1 MPRHLAVLV
10 MACLAS
16 PSIAQTREA
25 LALPYL
31 TTADTRYGT
40 LTVGPVQL
48 DGYKGQQ
55 LLLDGTPVEG
65 LADVYVAI
73 QDVRPMPDDDG
84 QDWVLVSV
92 AGGGNGCPTL
102 WAFVTVSAEG
112 ARATPPFGTC
122 SEAVLDLRATEDAL
136 LALDMVG
143 VSDADVLLHTYT
155 FDGIGLS
162 VTEFTQPLQ

>member
-1 MPRHLAVLV
+1 MTPRALATMLT
-10 MACLAS
+10 CLAS
-16 PSIAQTREA
+16 IAQAQTREA
-25 LALPYL
+25 LELPYL
-31 TTADTRYGT
+31 DTAETRYGT
-40 LTVGPVQL
+40 LTVGQVQL
-48 DGYKGQQ
+48 DGYEGQQ
-55 LLLDGTPVEG
+55 LLLNGTPVEG

-92 AGGGNGCPTL
+92 AGGGNACPTL

-122 SEAVLDLRATEDAL
+122 SEGVLDLRATEDAL

-143 VSDADVLLHTYT
+143 IAENDNLLHTYT
-155 FDGIGLS
+155 FDGIGLK
-162 VTEFTQPLQ
+162 VTEFTTPLD

>member
-1 MPRHLAVLV
+1 MRCHLSILLL
-10 MACLAS
+10 ACCATAAA
-16 PSIAQTREA
+16 AQDRVA
-25 LALPYL
+25 LELPYL
-31 TTADTRYGT
+31 DTAETRYGA

-48 DGYKGQQ
+48 DGFEGQH
-55 LLLDGTPVEG
+55 LLLNGVPVAG
-65 LADVYVAI
+65 LADTYVAI

-102 WAFVTVSAEG
+102 WAFVTVSADG
-112 ARATPPFGTC
+112 ARATAPFGTC

-143 VSDADVLLHTYT
+143 ISEADNLLHTYT
-155 FDGIGLS
+155 FDGTGLQ
-162 VTEFTQPLQ
+162 VWETTTPLN